1 MCDTNTVS
9 RFHTKC
15 VLHAKLR
22 NFPARVESEVS
33 VMVRRELTKPERQV
47 AAIVEQTLHALIE
60 TDLTV
65 ADVMDAA
72 AESARRRR
80 SDVTT
85 LR

>member
-1 MCDTNTVS
+1 
-9 RFHTKC
+9 
-15 VLHAKLR
+15 
-22 NFPARVESEVS
+22 
-33 VMVRRELTKPERQV
+33 MVRRELTKPERQV

>member
-1 MCDTNTVS
+1 M
-9 RFHTKC
+9 
-15 VLHAKLR
+15 LHAKLR